1 MASRLTA
8 LFSLIM
14 KRLLLFALIPLSG
27 LAACDSN
34 QPPATASSA
43 SVPPAD
49 AATTP
54 AAPAEAAPT
63 PPAATNPAATPATAV
78 VDKVDGPAIYA
89 SNCQQCHQAAGTGL
103 PGAFPP
109 LRGSPVVNSAD
120 ATQLTTIIL
129 HGYNARPEYG
139 AMPGYAASLSDEQI
153 AAVATYVRGTWSNTG
168 KAVAATTV
176 GKVRATTK

>member
-1 MASRLTA
+1 
-8 LFSLIM
+8 M
-14 KRLLLFALIPLSG
+14 KRLLLSALILLGG

-34 QPPATASSA
+34 PPPATASSA
-43 SVPPAD
+43 ASAG
-49 AATTP
+49 AA
-54 AAPAEAAPT
+54 AASAETVPT

-78 VDKVDGPAIYA
+78 VAKVDGPAIYA

-153 AAVATYVRGTWSNTG
+153 AAVATYVRGAWSNTG

-176 GKVRATTK
+176 AKVRATTK